1 MASAVV
7 MPRADDTSTGDRAVV
22 QVRLTARDKQRV
34 KAIAASQRVMVSEFV
49 RRLIRAELDAKP
61 RDH

>member
-1 MASAVV
+1 
-7 MPRADDTSTGDRAVV
+7 V